1 MFHVEHSVDA
11 SMYVLNYAYN
21 RSQVKPQKRVKRHGK
36 IMRLEAAAWFRAVK
50 RQVSLRLDADV
61 LAWFRRGGRGYQTR
75 INRALREV
83 MREESN
89 SDEKRRGSSSRK
101 ARDLRRPTRST
112 LVSTMASTT

>member
-1 MFHVEHSVDA
+1 VEHFVDA
-11 SMYVLNYAYN
+11 IIYVQYDAYN
-21 RSQVKPQKRVKRHGK
+21 ESQMKQKKRVKRRAK
-36 IMRLEAAAWFRAVK
+36 ITHLEASAWYRPSK
-50 RQVSLRLDADV
+50 QQVSLRLDADV